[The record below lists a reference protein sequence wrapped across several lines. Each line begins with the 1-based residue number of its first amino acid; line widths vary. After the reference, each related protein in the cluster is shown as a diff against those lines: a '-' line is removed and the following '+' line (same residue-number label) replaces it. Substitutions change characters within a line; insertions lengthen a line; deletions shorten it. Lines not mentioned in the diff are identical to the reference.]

1 VPRTADEI
9 LETLFDFGDP
19 SHAGAWEVVGDRVM
33 GGLSRGEL
41 VFLPGGWAA
50 FRGEVLLDAGG
61 GFASIRSAPGLHDLT
76 GRAGIELEVRGD
88 GRAYKLS
95 CRTDPWFDAVSYQ
108 VRFETRP
115 GARAV
120 HRLPFGA
127 FRASWRGRPV
137 PGAPLLDPGRIVSFG
152 LLVGEGQAGPFRL
165 EIAAL
170 RAYGGVDAAP

>member
-1 VPRTADEI
+1 MNRTAAAL

-19 SHAGAWEVVGDRVM
+19 AHAGAWEVVGDRVM

-41 VFLPGGWAA
+41 VLLADGWAA
-50 FRGEVLLDAGG
+50 FQGEVLLDAGG
-61 GFASIRSAPGLHDLT
+61 GFASIRSAPALHDLS
-76 GRAGIELEVRGD
+76 GRLGIELEVRGD

-115 GARAV
+115 GGRAV
-120 HRLPFGA
+120 HRLPFGD
-127 FRASWRGRPV
+127 FRATWRGRPV
-137 PGAPLLDPGRIVSFG
+137 PGAPLLDPARIVSFG
-152 LLVGEGQAGPFRL
+152 LLVGERQAGRFRL

-170 RAYGGVDAAP
+170 RAYGDPGSAS